1 MQSISYGKQHIS
13 EADIQA
19 VVDFLRW
26 DFLIQWPVVPA
37 FEQAVAKHCHARHGV
52 AFSNATAALHLACHS
67 LGLGPGDWLWTS
79 PITFVASANCALN
92 CGASIDFLDID
103 PRTYNMC
110 PIALERKLIN
120 AKAQGNLPKIVVL
133 VHLCGQPCEMQAIH
147 QLSKTYGFQI
157 IEDASHAIDVQYK
170 DQPIGKGQYS
180 DITVFSFHPVKII
193 NTAEGGMALTNENG
207 QEIALLRTHGITSDH
222 ADMQKRSKED
232 IWNYQQIELGFKY
245 RMTELQAALGLSQI
259 QQIDEFVQK
268 RRVIACGYDEALS
281 ELPVITPWQH
291 PDCQSSFHLYPI
303 HLFTKKIT
311 VQKTLYLPL
320 HKAEINMNLHCI
332 LVYLQPYYKNMG
344 FRGGHCKS
352 AEDYIKN
359 TISLP
364 LYTDLSVNDFNRII
378 DSIYSEIQILE
389 ETSN

>member
-193 NTAEGGMALTNENG
+193 NTAEGGMALTNEIG
-207 QEIALLRTHGITSDH
+207 QENRTATYPWHH
-222 ADMQKRSKED
+222 KRSRGHAEK
-232 IWNYQQIELGFKY
+232 
-245 RMTELQAALGLSQI
+245 I
-259 QQIDEFVQK
+259 QG
-268 RRVIACGYDEALS
+268 RHL
-281 ELPVITPWQH
+281 ELPT
-291 PDCQSSFHLYPI
+291 
-303 HLFTKKIT
+303 
-311 VQKTLYLPL
+311 
-320 HKAEINMNLHCI
+320 
-332 LVYLQPYYKNMG
+332 
-344 FRGGHCKS
+344 
-352 AEDYIKN
+352 
-359 TISLP
+359 
-364 LYTDLSVNDFNRII
+364 NRTW
-378 DSIYSEIQILE
+378 IQI
-389 ETSN
+389 SND